1 MGLRQ
6 NVNGDTVLRV
16 PGPEKEKED
25 NGDESL
31 ERTDLQSLLVQGCM
45 LTCFVT
51 NGFFNLLSKRLYEEG
66 CRRVHSTVLVE
77 LLRRRRENGE
87 QSLEHFDFGSLLP
100 DGGCNDE
107 DVRTAQLVFI
117 PVFCGPIEAGHWA
130 LLVIDRTKYKPGVA
144 VYFDSLPAYNPDMYG
159 QARSVLQLCGLS
171 GLTWIKADMPKQ
183 GSGTNDC
190 GVWMSCVASIYARS
204 VLTPAVVPSQS
215 QTVPFRNGEKEFGLA
230 GREHLTES
238 LLDLSIDM
246 SSDLF
251 ALAHLTFSN

>member
-1 MGLRQ
+1 VSQSSKKLPTVGVKIEAPMLAGNEKEDIGANSGDDVLEVWTVNSSDPTTPPRKIRRRKRRKEEWGLRQ

-87 QSLEHFDFGSLLP
+87 QSLEG
-100 DGGCNDE
+100 DG
-107 DVRTAQLVFI
+107 
-117 PVFCGPIEAGHWA
+117 
-130 LLVIDRTKYKPGVA
+130 K
-144 VYFDSLPAYNPDMYG
+144 
-159 QARSVLQLCGLS
+159 
-171 GLTWIKADMPKQ
+171 
-183 GSGTNDC
+183 
-190 GVWMSCVASIYARS
+190 
-204 VLTPAVVPSQS
+204 
-215 QTVPFRNGEKEFGLA
+215 
-230 GREHLTES
+230 TENS
-238 LLDLSIDM
+238 R
-246 SSDLF
+246 
-251 ALAHLTFSN
+251 